1 MMPSAMLVLSVLDV
15 LVTLKNLI
23 KGSISKDGNW
33 IDASFI
39 SIIQAEKLSFSKID
53 SNFNPA

>member
-1 MMPSAMLVLSVLDV
+1 MPSAMLVLSVCDV

-33 IDASFI
+33 IDAPLS
-39 SIIQAEKLSFSKID
+39 SIIY
-53 SNFNPA
+53 